1 MCTNF
6 RVTLLL
12 KLQGMS
18 PNKQNNEGCMYQI
31 YYYIRYN
38 SLAMRVTVSLSM
50 WESQPSPA
58 MLSTV
63 LLNPYFK
70 SNSSVQSLK

>member
-1 MCTNF
+1 MFNYKARVLTN
-6 RVTLLL
+6 R
-12 KLQGMS
+12 M
-18 PNKQNNEGCMYQI
+18 NNEGRMYQI
-31 YYYIRYN
+31 YYYTTTTTTTYYYY

-50 WESQPSPA
+50 WESQPSLA